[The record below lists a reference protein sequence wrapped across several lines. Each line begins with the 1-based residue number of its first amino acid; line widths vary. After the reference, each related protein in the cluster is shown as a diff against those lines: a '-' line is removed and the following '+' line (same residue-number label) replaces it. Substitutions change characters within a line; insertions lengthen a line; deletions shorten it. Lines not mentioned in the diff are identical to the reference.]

1 MPKTNLPPS
10 HQRVVE
16 QVKLWLE
23 TIVVGL
29 NLCPFAKR
37 ELMKDRIRFFVSAAT
52 TEEMLVCDLEA
63 ELGRL
68 ERDPSIET
76 TLIIH
81 PQVLSDFFEYQQF
94 LIWADRV
101 LKRMGLRGVFQIASF
116 HPDYQ
121 FLNSVEHAPG
131 NYTNRSPYPM
141 LHLLREDSLANAIAN
156 YPDTDKIP
164 ERNIAHLESLG
175 PGQLCALF
183 STVSQHSEPS
193 SDN

>member
-37 ELMKDRIRFFVSAAT
+37 ELVKDRIRFFVSTAT

-175 PGQLCALF
+175 PGQLRALF
-183 STVSQHSEPS
+183 SRVSQHSEPS

>member
-131 NYTNRSPYPM
+131 NYTNAPPTPCFTCFAKTAWQMPSPITPIRTKSPSAIS
-141 LHLLREDSLANAIAN
+141 LTSKAWGPDSC
-156 YPDTDKIP
+156 
-164 ERNIAHLESLG
+164 AHYF
-175 PGQLCALF
+175 PR
-183 STVSQHSEPS
+183 
-193 SDN
+193 

>member
-1 MPKTNLPPS
+1 MPQTRPPS
-10 HQRVVE
+10 HEWVTK
-16 QVKLWLE
+16 QVKHWLD

-37 ELMKDRIRFFVSAAT
+37 ELVKDRIRFFVSAAT
-52 TEEMLVCDLEA
+52 NEEMLVCDLEA
-63 ELGRL
+63 ELERL
-68 ERDPSIET
+68 DRDPSIET

-81 PQVLSDFFEYQQF
+81 PQVLEDFFDYQQF
-94 LIWADRV
+94 LIWADQV
-101 LKRMGLRGVFQIASF
+101 LKRMGFRGVFQIASF

-121 FLNSVEHAPG
+121 FLNSIEHAPG

-156 YPDTDKIP
+156 YPDTHKIP

-175 PGQLCALF
+175 QEQLRALF
-183 STVSQHSEPS
+183 STVGQHSENPW
-193 SDN
+193 DN

>member
-1 MPKTNLPPS
+1 VTK
-10 HQRVVE
+10 
-16 QVKLWLE
+16 QVKHWLE

-37 ELMKDRIRFFVSAAT
+37 ELVKDRIRFFVSAAT
-52 TEEMLVCDLEA
+52 NEEMLVCDLEA
-63 ELGRL
+63 ELERL
-68 ERDPSIET
+68 DRDPSIET

-81 PQVLSDFFEYQQF
+81 PQVLEDFFDYQQF
-94 LIWADRV
+94 LIWADQV
-101 LKRMGLRGVFQIASF
+101 LKRMGFRGVFQIASF

-156 YPDTDKIP
+156 YPDTHKIP

-175 PGQLCALF
+175 QEQLRALF
-183 STVSQHSEPS
+183 STVGQHSENPW
-193 SDN
+193 DN

>member
-1 MPKTNLPPS
+1 MPQTSLPPS
-10 HQRVVE
+10 HEGVTK

-37 ELMKDRIRFFVSAAT
+37 ELVKDRIRFFVSAAT
-52 TEEMLVCDLEA
+52 NEEMLLSDLEA
-63 ELGRL
+63 ELERL
-68 ERDPSIET
+68 DRDTSIET

-81 PQVLSDFFEYQQF
+81 PQVLADFFEYQQF
-94 LIWADRV
+94 LIWADQV

-156 YPDTDKIP
+156 FPDTDKIP
-164 ERNIAHLESLG
+164 ERNIARLESLE
-175 PGQLCALF
+175 PEELHALF
-183 STVSQHSEPS
+183 FTAGQHSEAP

>member
-1 MPKTNLPPS
+1 MPQTSPPS
-10 HQRVVE
+10 HEGVAK
-16 QVKLWLE
+16 QVKRWLE

-37 ELMKDRIRFFVSAAT
+37 ELVKDRIRFFVSAAT
-52 TEEMLVCDLEA
+52 NEEMLVCDLEA
-63 ELGRL
+63 ELERL
-68 ERDPSIET
+68 DRDPSIET

-81 PQVLSDFFEYQQF
+81 PQVLEDFFDYQQF
-94 LIWADRV
+94 LIWANQV
-101 LKRMGLRGVFQIASF
+101 LKRMGFRGVFQIASF

-156 YPDTDKIP
+156 YPDTHKIP

-175 PGQLCALF
+175 HEQLRALF
-183 STVSQHSEPS
+183 STMGQHSENPW
-193 SDN
+193 DN

>member
-1 MPKTNLPPS
+1 MPQTSLPPS
-10 HQRVVE
+10 HEGVTK

-37 ELMKDRIRFFVSAAT
+37 ELVKDRIRFFVSAAIN
-52 TEEMLVCDLEA
+52 EEILVCDLEA
-63 ELGRL
+63 
-68 ERDPSIET
+68 ET

-81 PQVLSDFFEYQQF
+81 PQVLTDFFKYQQF
-94 LIWADRV
+94 LIWADQV

-164 ERNIAHLESLG
+164 ERNIARLESLE
-175 PGQLCALF
+175 PEELRALF
-183 STVSQHSEPS
+183 FTALQHSEAP

>member
-1 MPKTNLPPS
+1 MPQTSLPPS
-10 HQRVVE
+10 QEGVTK

-37 ELMKDRIRFFVSAAT
+37 ELVKDRIRFFVSAAT
-52 TEEMLVCDLEA
+52 NEEILLSELEA
-63 ELGRL
+63 ELERL
-68 ERDPSIET
+68 DRDTSIET

-81 PQVLSDFFEYQQF
+81 PQVLADFFDYQQF
-94 LIWADRV
+94 LIWAGQV
-101 LKRMGLRGVFQIASF
+101 LKRMGFRGVFQIASF

-121 FLNSVEHAPG
+121 FLNSLKQAPG

-156 YPDTDKIP
+156 YPDTRKIP

-175 PGQLCALF
+175 HEQLHALF
-183 STVSQHSEPS
+183 STVGQHSETP
-193 SDN
+193 